1 MTAHPTP
8 PPTTPPP
15 PPIPLRRRLFVP
27 CVLGWT
33 ALAWV
38 AVIGIRAPIDP
49 STAAWSHAAGQ
60 LIIILTA
67 GVVLAWPA
75 SMLIAHRDLCPCFG
89 ESVLLSLLLG
99 GAVMGLR
106 LTADNTA
113 ASAGGAALVLGLW
126 TLSLGAMMAV
136 AQIHGRWIGWVACGA
151 ALVLLPLSA
160 MLEPSLRTAA
170 GPLAAAW
177 ALSIEPHSTP
187 ADLLA
192 GLVSSATL
200 AIVCWCVCLAQQR
213 PNEENAQ
220 PHG

>member
-1 MTAHPTP
+1 MTTHTTLP
-8 PPTTPPP
+8 PAPSP

-27 CVLGWT
+27 GVLGWI

-38 AVIGIRAPIDP
+38 AVIGIRTPIDP

-60 LIIILTA
+60 LIIVLTA
-67 GVVLAWPA
+67 GVVLVWPA
-75 SMLIAHRDLCPCFG
+75 SMLIARRDLWSCFG
-89 ESVLLSLLLG
+89 ESVLLSLLLS
-99 GAVMGLR
+99 GAVIGLR
-106 LTADNTA
+106 LTADDTA

-126 TLSLGAMMAV
+126 TLSLGAMMAI
-136 AQIHGRWIGWVACGA
+136 AQVHGRWIGWAACGA

-177 ALSIEPHSTP
+177 ALSIDPHSTP
-187 ADLLA
+187 ANLLA

-200 AIVCWCVCLAQQR
+200 AILCWCVCLAQQR
-213 PNEENAQ
+213 LNEENAK